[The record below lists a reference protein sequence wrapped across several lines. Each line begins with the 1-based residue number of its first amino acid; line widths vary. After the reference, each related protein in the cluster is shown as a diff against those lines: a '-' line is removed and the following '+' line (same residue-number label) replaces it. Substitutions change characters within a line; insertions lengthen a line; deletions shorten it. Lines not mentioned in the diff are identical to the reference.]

1 MATLLRRRKVSKK
14 LRKHVQ
20 AEVSSQIQVCL
31 LTIKH
36 EDLAEP
42 IRVSS
47 DATVRV
53 AKTAENVVYGT
64 ISKEKTYYYVG
75 FGFSLPNDEDGAS
88 PQMQITLAYVTND
101 IIKAIENMGSG
112 LVSVDVVFVFAD
124 SPDVEELKIDD
135 MNLADIKYD
144 GTSISFTLS
153 RDMLFQEPYPVR
165 TFIPLHYKYLF
176 NNM

>member
-36 EDLAEP
+36 EDLTEP
-42 IRVSS
+42 VHVSS

-64 ISKEKTYYYVG
+64 ISRGKTYYYAG
-75 FGFSLPNDEDGAS
+75 FGYSLPNDEDGSA
-88 PQMQITLAYVTND
+88 PQVIITISYVTHD

-112 LVSVDVVFVFAD
+112 LVSVDMEICFAD
-124 SPDVEELKIDD
+124 TPDIVEIGIYD
-135 MNLADIKYD
+135 MNVADIKYD
-144 GTSISFTLS
+144 STSASFTIS

-165 TFIPLHYKYLF
+165 TFIPLHYPYLF